1 MSDLSN
7 PSGTGKSKSSV
18 LVIVLSLIIIIL
30 ATKVFLDYREK
41 IELDQ
46 ELADSTTELG
56 ETKVRLEEI
65 KQELDNKIAEIGKL
79 GGDIEEL
86 KKAKAE
92 VESTLKK
99 NRAWSNKNIKELKDR
114 VEGYERLL
122 KIKDQELEDLKM
134 LNEELYSENS
144 ELRIRQNKL
153 NDSIARISKKKE
165 ELAGQVAIASQL
177 KAENIRVSGVGPNNR
192 EKESPFRGRSVGKIK
207 VQFNLAENK
216 VAPLEGK
223 KILIRVLD
231 ESNQVIFDLAKGSGT
246 FRMNGRE
253 EWYTASKEILFD
265 NTRQELSFEYDKGSD
280 YAAGNYTLEIY
291 ADNYRIGT
299 TMFIVK

>member
-144 ELRIRQNKL
+144 ELRIKQNKL

>member
-1 MSDLSN
+1 MSDASQ
-7 PSGTGKSKSSV
+7 PAGKSKNSA
-18 LVIVLSLIIIIL
+18 LVIILSLLVISL
-30 ATKVFLDYREK
+30 STKVFLDYRERVK
-41 IELDQ
+41 LDQ

-153 NDSIARISKKKE
+153 NDSIARITKKKE
-165 ELAGQVAIASQL
+165 ELAGQIAIASQL
-177 KAENIRVSGVGPNNR
+177 KAENIRVSGIGANNR

-231 ESNQVIFDLAKGSGT
+231 ENNQVIFDLAKGSGT
-246 FRMNGRE
+246 FRINGRE
-253 EWYTASKEILFD
+253 EWYTSSQEILFD
-265 NTRQELSFEYDKGSD
+265 NTRQELSFQYDKGSD
-280 YAAGNYTLEIY
+280 YAPGNYTVEVY

>member
-134 LNEELYSENS
+134 LNEELYSGN
-144 ELRIRQNKL
+144 RI
-153 NDSIARISKKKE
+153 I
-165 ELAGQVAIASQL
+165 
-177 KAENIRVSGVGPNNR
+177 
-192 EKESPFRGRSVGKIK
+192 
-207 VQFNLAENK
+207 
-216 VAPLEGK
+216 
-223 KILIRVLD
+223 
-231 ESNQVIFDLAKGSGT
+231 
-246 FRMNGRE
+246 
-253 EWYTASKEILFD
+253 
-265 NTRQELSFEYDKGSD
+265 
-280 YAAGNYTLEIY
+280 
-291 ADNYRIGT
+291 
-299 TMFIVK
+299 

>member
-1 MSDLSN
+1 MTEASQ
-7 PSGTGKSKSSV
+7 PAGKSKNSA
-18 LVIVLSLIIIIL
+18 LVIILSLLVLIL
-30 ATKVFLDYREK
+30 SVKIFLDYRERVK
-41 IELDQ
+41 LDQ

-65 KQELDNKIAEIGKL
+65 KQELDNKITEIGKL

-122 KIKDQELEDLKM
+122 KIKDQELEDLKL
-134 LNEELYSENS
+134 LNEELYTENS
-144 ELRIRQNKL
+144 ELRIKQNKL
-153 NDSIARISKKKE
+153 NDSISQINKKKE
-165 ELAGQVAIASQL
+165 ELAGQVKIASQL
-177 KAENIRVSGVGPNNR
+177 KAENIRVSGIGANNR

-231 ESNQVIFDLAKGSGT
+231 ETNQVIFDLAKGSGT
-246 FRMNGRE
+246 FRINGRE
-253 EWYTASKEILFD
+253 EWYTSAQEILFD
-265 NTRQELSFEYDKGSD
+265 NTRQELSFQYDKGSD
-280 YAAGNYTLEIY
+280 YAPGNYTIEIY